1 MRIGAIP
8 SFSNCERPVAERDA
22 QSSVF
27 GEVGFE
33 PTFFSGVVAEL
44 RSLTSWPDF
53 VAELRGL
60 TLWPDFVA

>member
-44 RSLTSWPDF
+44 C
-53 VAELRGL
+53 GL